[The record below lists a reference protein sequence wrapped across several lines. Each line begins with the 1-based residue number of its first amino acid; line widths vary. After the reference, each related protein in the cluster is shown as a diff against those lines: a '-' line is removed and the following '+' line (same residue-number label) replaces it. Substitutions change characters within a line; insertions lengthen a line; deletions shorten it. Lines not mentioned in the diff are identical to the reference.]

1 MQPWKP
7 CCSTP
12 CSTFRHGCF
21 RANAS
26 WTSMCTHPASS
37 VTRIAAQHRRRG
49 AALPRPRIAL
59 SLTC

>member
-1 MQPWKP
+1 MRPWKP

-12 CSTFRHGCF
+12 CSIFRHGCF

-26 WTSMCTHPASS
+26 WTSMSAHPASS
-37 VTRIAAQHRRRG
+37 VTRIAAQHRHPG
-49 AALPRPRIAL
+49 AASRAPIAL